1 MNREFPFCFNDGK
14 VSMDGLFCLKKIKK
28 QYHPNYDYFKI
39 RFCEGFLSIK
49 DKCKNNL
56 CEYDLK
62 NIESVIALKK
72 EYFKENYFKEKE
84 SETFISI
91 GNKGIH
97 NKYDLYVVNVDI
109 NNILDKNYMLR
120 GILNDK
126 LKILFLGNESK
137 LLKIK
142 NQWR

>member
-1 MNREFPFCFNDGK
+1 MNREFPFHFNDGN
-14 VSMDGLFCLKKIKK
+14 VSMNGLFCLKKIKT

-39 RFCEGFLSIK
+39 KFCEGFLSIK
-49 DKCKNNL
+49 NKVKDDL

-62 NIESVIALKK
+62 NIESVIALKR
-72 EYFKENYFKEKE
+72 EYSKENNLKNKE
-84 SETFISI
+84 SAIFMNI

-109 NNILDKNYMLR
+109 NNILDENYMLK

-126 LKILFLGNESK
+126 LKILFLGNERK
-137 LLKIK
+137 LLRIK
-142 NQWR
+142 N